1 MNYKKIVSLILAI
14 AFFALFSLTARAV
27 NIDEYSKD
35 SLEAIGAD
43 KLSDYLSDESEKYLE
58 KLGCEDMELEKILDV
73 SPKSVFK
80 LLWEML
86 KDGFKEPLKGLMKVT
101 GTVLLVSVCSG
112 FFPDDEKSK
121 TVLNLICGCFIV
133 ISVFAPAS
141 QSIKAAVSAIK
152 SCSVFEK
159 ALIPVLA
166 AVVTASGN
174 PTSALT
180 FKSAAFAAAEFIE
193 ALADNFALPLIG
205 ITSALG
211 VSGAML
217 PTLRLSAIS
226 EILRKTVTTVLSA
239 SAGLFSGFLALKS
252 LLSSSADSIAVK
264 GIKLA
269 ANTFVPVV
277 GGALAEAYTSVVGSL
292 SLLKGTV
299 GIYAI
304 LALFVIGIPIIIN
317 LSLWVLAMR
326 AACAVS
332 DLLDCRVC
340 SELLRNTAFVLSM
353 ANVMLILCMAVFIIS
368 AGLVVAVKTDL

>member
-1 MNYKKIVSLILAI
+1 MNFKKIVILILTI
-14 AFFALFSLTARAV
+14 SFSALLSSSAHAA
-27 NIDEYSKD
+27 NIDEYAKD

-43 KLSDYLSDESEKYLE
+43 KLSDYLSDESEEYLE
-58 KLGCEDMELEKILDV
+58 RLGCEDIELERILDV
-73 SPKSVFK
+73 SPKSIFR
-80 LLWEML
+80 LLWEMI
-86 KDGFKEPLKGLMKVT
+86 KNGFKEPLKGLMKVT

-133 ISVFAPAS
+133 LSVFAPAV
-141 QSIKAAVSAIK
+141 QSVKAAVSAIK

-166 AVVTASGN
+166 ATVTASGN

-180 FKSAAFAAAEFIE
+180 FKSAAFAAAELIE
-193 ALADNFALPLIG
+193 ELADNFALPLIG

-211 VSGAML
+211 LSGAML
-217 PTLRLSAIS
+217 PTLRLTAIS

-264 GIKLA
+264 GVKLA

-277 GGALAEAYTSVVGSL
+277 GGALGEAYTSVIGSI

-304 LALFVIGIPIIIN
+304 LALSVIGIPVIIN
-317 LSLWVLAMR
+317 LSMWTLAMR

-340 SELLRNTAFVLSM
+340 SELLRNTAFVFSM
-353 ANVMLILCMAVFIIS
+353 TNTILILCLAVFIIS